1 MNAEQ
6 KYNSIISFIEDEI
19 AKGEN
24 TQARDILLKIKSKF
38 CVEPRSLSEVF
49 DFLTGMP
56 IGTYIK
62 TRQLMKAAEVILL
75 GGSNQEAI
83 MYTGFSD
90 ESGFIKAFNKEF
102 SLSPGSFAKSEN
114 PRIKKPITWDTIID
128 GTYETTENEVVFV
141 IEKNN
146 ISNGDGEKEITC
158 ENENP
163 AFEKTDNTVDINR
176 RMQEIENMQI
186 LYGFDDKLSN
196 VACKI
201 ADKYN
206 TGIES
211 AFEFIDQLLKS
222 YKNSKVITED
232 YDEWLKQ
239 LDEIIWFYFRLND
252 ATLLKEIPFNSAVN
266 IYGNVKHMGVKK
278 FTKENFEKLVKC
290 YDSFDDTQPSTYA
303 EAVGSVHYTSTD
315 DYEDFFDLYAAY
327 EPYNPYED

>member
-75 GGSNQEAI
+75 GGSNQNAI

-90 ESGFIKAFNKEF
+90 ESSFIKAFNKEF

-114 PRIKKPITWDTIID
+114 PKIKKPITWDTIID

-146 ISNGDGEKEITC
+146 ISNGYGEKEVTY
-158 ENENP
+158 ENGNP

-196 VACKI
+196 IACKI

-206 TGIES
+206 AGIEE
-211 AFEFIDQLLKS
+211 AFNLIDQLLKR
-222 YKNSKVITED
+222 YKNPSVITD
-232 YDEWLKQ
+232 NYNRWSTL
-239 LDEIIWFYFRLND
+239 LDEMIWFYFRLND
-252 ATLLKEIPFNSAVN
+252 AALIEDIPFTNAAS
-266 IYGNVKHMGVKK
+266 IYEAVKHQGVKN
-278 FTKENFEKLVKC
+278 FTREYFEKLARS
-290 YDSFDDTQPSTYA
+290 YEQTDDGFYRTYA
-303 EAVGSVHYTSTD
+303 DIVGSVHYTSTD